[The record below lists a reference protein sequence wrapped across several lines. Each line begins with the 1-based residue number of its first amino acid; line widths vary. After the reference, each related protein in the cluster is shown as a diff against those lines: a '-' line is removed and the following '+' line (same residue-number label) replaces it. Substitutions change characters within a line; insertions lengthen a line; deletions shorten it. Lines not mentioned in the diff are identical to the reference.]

1 MDLWR
6 RLPDSR
12 PCSASLEHWRSG
24 GNVCHSDPTVACTQR
39 AELMPLWTWPC
50 MHSFTRMA
58 RESGRCIWELAQ
70 VCMLH
75 VDQVHCTLEVA
86 AAAVRLGE
94 LTWRMG
100 FVRSVPS
107 TAQDL
112 QVRSWVC
119 QSPRECPLCT
129 PPAHMPHF
137 CLISTDARHPV
148 WQWHQSIDPGTSLT
162 LMEWGIIAPAQAVAV
177 TVSERRPGAVGST
190 FISRYLSSGILS
202 RVEVISTSI
211 RSMRTTWHRM
221 LSGSCMPVPCV
232 VSDRSGRTWC

>member
-1 MDLWR
+1 MACFDITSRSAPRSHVFVRRMDLWR

-12 PCSASLEHWRSG
+12 PCSCASLEHWRSG

-58 RESGRCIWELAQ
+58 RESERCIRQLAE

-86 AAAVRLGE
+86 AAAVCLGE

-119 QSPRECPLCT
+119 QSPREFPLCT

-148 WQWHQSIDPGTSLT
+148 WQ
-162 LMEWGIIAPAQAVAV
+162 
-177 TVSERRPGAVGST
+177 
-190 FISRYLSSGILS
+190 SSK
-202 RVEVISTSI
+202 
-211 RSMRTTWHRM
+211 H
-221 LSGSCMPVPCV
+221 
-232 VSDRSGRTWC
+232 